1 LPFTQNFSDSS
12 DTSIGMKTN
21 FQARAKQHIN
31 MDNDEE
37 LLSAENFAD
46 QILKSA
52 SNGNFMAI

>member
-1 LPFTQNFSDSS
+1 MQNFSESS
-12 DTSIGMKTN
+12 DTSIGIKTN